1 MAIGPLSWYKRLI
14 APGGFRASVLT
25 LLSGAAVALLLAY
38 LAKPVLTRLYTPE
51 AFGLAD
57 VFVALLGVLIP
68 ISSLRYEDA
77 LMLPGDN
84 RAAASVLALAATLV
98 VGFVALAGVLLFWRD
113 AFAGFLGAPALASW
127 LWLLPPALLVMRAA
141 KLSELWLTRMKR
153 FRPISAAQATQA
165 GAMVTV
171 RIGAGLPPIQAGAGG
186 LIGGF
191 VFGHTVAA
199 ALLLW
204 AALRRSGSLFR
215 EAFRG
220 LHLRDP
226 ARRYRR
232 FPLFSMPSTLL
243 SALVTRMPFF
253 LLLPFFGQSVVGLFG
268 LAFNA
273 LLIPLSLVG
282 AAVAQV
288 FFVHAAEA
296 HRDGT
301 LAGLTTTVHRRLVMI
316 GLFPTLALLL
326 AGPDVFDFVFSAAW
340 RTSGRYVQYVGPWL
354 FLSAV
359 ASPLTRLFD
368 VLERQ
373 RLDLAVSFTM
383 FVVLAGALFWGGRT
397 GDAELCLTALGL
409 AGGTVRAAQIVILTR
424 LSGVSWGDLAHPY
437 LRYLL
442 LALPFLLMV
451 AAAMTANRPWLTTLA
466 TALAGIGYA
475 AFLARTEDLF
485 STRAAKP

>member
-1 MAIGPLSWYKRLI
+1 MANGPLSWYKRLI

-77 LMLPGDN
+77 LMLPGDD
-84 RAAASVLALAATLV
+84 RAAASVLGLAAALV
-98 VGFVALAGVLLFWRD
+98 AGFVGLTGVLLLWRD

-165 GAMVTV
+165 GAMVTA

-204 AALRRSGSLFR
+204 AALRRSGALFR

-301 LAGLTTTVHRRLVMI
+301 LAGLTVTVHRRLVMI

-340 RTSGRYVQYVGPWL
+340 RTSGRYVQYIGPWL

-373 RLDLAVSFTM
+373 RLDLAVSFGM
-383 FVVLAGALFWGGRT
+383 FVVLGAVLFQGGRT
-397 GDAELCLTALGL
+397 GDAELFLMALGV
-409 AGGTVRAAQIVILTR
+409 AGSAVRAAQIVILTR
-424 LSGVSWGDLAHPY
+424 LSGVSWGDLARPY
-437 LRYLL
+437 LRYLAFSLPGL
-442 LALPFLLMV
+442 LLLGVALSFH
-451 AAAMTANRPWLTTLA
+451 RPALTT
-466 TALAGIGYA
+466 TAFAGAGAGYA
-475 AFLARTEDLF
+475 LLVLWRDRLLKT
-485 STRAAKP
+485 PPG

>member
-1 MAIGPLSWYKRLI
+1 
-14 APGGFRASVLT
+14 
-25 LLSGAAVALLLAY
+25 
-38 LAKPVLTRLYTPE
+38 
-51 AFGLAD
+51 
-57 VFVALLGVLIP
+57 
-68 ISSLRYEDA
+68 
-77 LMLPGDN
+77 MLPGDD
-84 RAAASVLALAATLV
+84 RAAASVLGLAAALV
-98 VGFVALAGVLLFWRD
+98 AGFVALTGVLLLWRD

-153 FRPISAAQATQA
+153 FRPISAAQAAQA
-165 GAMVTV
+165 GVMVTA
-171 RIGAGLPPIQAGAGG
+171 RIGAGLPPIRAGVGG

-191 VFGHTVAA
+191 VLGHTVAA
-199 ALLLW
+199 GLLVW
-204 AALRRSGSLFR
+204 TALRRSGSLFR

-316 GLFPTLALLL
+316 GLFPTLALLI

-373 RLDLAVSFTM
+373 RLDLAVSFGM
-383 FVVLAGALFWGGRT
+383 FVVLAAALFWGGRT
-397 GDAELCLTALGL
+397 GDADLCLLTLGM
-409 AGGTVRAAQIVILTR
+409 AGGAVRAAQILILLR
-424 LSGVSWGDLAHPY
+424 MAGVTHAAAIRPY
-437 LRYLL
+437 LRYLAFSLPGL
-442 LALPFLLMV
+442 LLLGVALPFH
-451 AAAMTANRPWLTTLA
+451 RPLLTT
-466 TALAGIGYA
+466 A
-475 AFLARTEDLF
+475 AFVVTGTGYVLLVLWRDRLLFARP
-485 STRAAKP
+485 S

>member
-1 MAIGPLSWYKRLI
+1 MTKGPLAWHKRLI

-25 LLSGAAVALLLAY
+25 LLSGAATALLLAY
-38 LAKPVLTRLYTPE
+38 LAKPVLTRLYTPG

-77 LMLPGDN
+77 LMLPESD
-84 RAAASVLALAATLV
+84 REAASVLGLAAVLV
-98 VGFVALAGVLLFWRD
+98 AAFVALTGLLLPWRE

-127 LWLLPPALLVMRAA
+127 LWLLPPALLIMRAA
-141 KLSELWLTRMKR
+141 RLSELWLTRAKR

-165 GAMVTV
+165 GAMVTA

-191 VFGHTVAA
+191 VFGNMVAA

-204 AALRRSGSLFR
+204 AALRRSGALFR

-220 LHLRDP
+220 FHLRDL

-243 SALVTRMPFF
+243 SALLTRMPFF

-273 LLIPLSLVG
+273 MLIPLSLVG

-301 LAGLTTTVHRRLVMI
+301 LAGLTATVHRRLVMI

-340 RTSGRYVQYVGPWL
+340 RTSGRYVQYLGPWL

-373 RLDLAVSFTM
+373 RLDLAVSLGM
-383 FVVLAGALFWGGRT
+383 FVVLAAALYAGART
-397 GDAELCLTALGL
+397 GDADVCLAALGL
-409 AGGTVRAAQIVILTR
+409 AGGAARAAQIVILTR
-424 LSGVSWGDLAHPY
+424 LSGVSWGALARPY
-437 LRYLL
+437 LRYLIFGLPGL
-442 LALPFLLMV
+442 LLLGV
-451 AAAMTANRPWLTTLA
+451 SLTFHRPVLTT
-466 TALAGIGYA
+466 A
-475 AFLARTEDLF
+475 AFAGAGATYVLLVLRRDRLLEAR
-485 STRAAKP
+485 PG